1 MSHLQKWLRKDLVKV
16 VIGVEERFEMFM
28 FLEIQSILKQYQAS
42 EQLPTIKQTVAGNQL
57 NLWPLGGVS
66 HLQKWLRKDLVKVVI
81 GVEERFEMFMFLEIQ
96 SILKQYQASEQLP
109 TIKQTV
115 AGTGFVPGRVLSD
128 LHTKSFYP
136 HNQYEVGSIINP
148 FYR

>member
-1 MSHLQKWLRKDLVKV
+1 M
-16 VIGVEERFEMFM
+16 
-28 FLEIQSILKQYQAS
+28 
-42 EQLPTIKQTVAGNQL
+42 
-57 NLWPLGGVS
+57 S